1 VTAAAGRSAG
11 LSVCDASDDGSRDR
25 RLEQMDPY
33 PDSRPDH
40 AALALVMEGRVAL
53 DDAVRLLMVRQKLDR
68 ASATDAVV
76 RAAAF
81 ASDEYGGR
89 ALDRQVAHT
98 L

>member
-1 VTAAAGRSAG
+1 
-11 LSVCDASDDGSRDR
+11 
-25 RLEQMDPY
+25 MDPH
-33 PDSRPDH
+33 PDPRPDLV
-40 AALALVMEGRVAL
+40 ALALVMEGRVAL

-81 ASDEYGGR
+81 ASDEYGGH
-89 ALDRQVAHT
+89 ALDRQVSRA